1 MTNRGSKKKI
11 GPGSTAKGFD
21 RSAPCSDLHKM
32 EEVGHL
38 ERGII
43 TLYVNG
49 GILQQEDISDMI

>member
-1 MTNRGSKKKI
+1 M
-11 GPGSTAKGFD
+11 
-21 RSAPCSDLHKM
+21 HKM

-49 GILQQEDISDMI
+49 GILQQEDISDMIWFIAEVISSLSSFV